1 MARIIL
7 ADDEQATRD
16 LVRRG
21 LESDGHT
28 VAVMA
33 GGLDALEAL
42 SAPGSE
48 YELLVTDVNMPG
60 IDGVELARRALALRP
75 DLRVLLMSGLI
86 EHLER
91 AAALPASK
99 RATISKP
106 FSLDQMRATV
116 RAVLA
121 G

>member
-1 MARIIL
+1 MARIFL

-21 LESDGHT
+21 LETDGHT
-28 VAVMA
+28 VVVMA
-33 GGLDALEAL
+33 GGTDALDAL
-42 SAPGSE
+42 SAHAADFDMR
-48 YELLVTDVNMPG
+48 VTDVNMPG
-60 IDGVELARRALALRP
+60 IDDIELGRRALAIRP
-75 DLRVLLMSGLI
+75 DLRVVLMSGLI

-91 AAALPASK
+91 ASGLPASK
-99 RATISKP
+99 RATSSKP

-121 G
+121 A

>member
-1 MARIIL
+1 MARILL

-28 VAVMA
+28 VVVMA
-33 GGLDALEAL
+33 GGLDALDAL
-42 SAPGSE
+42 SAQGAE
-48 YELLVTDVNMPG
+48 FELLVTDVNMPG
-60 IDGVELARRALALRP
+60 MDGIELARRALAIRP
-75 DLRVLLMSGLI
+75 DLRVVLMSGLV

-91 AAALPASK
+91 GSGLAASK
-99 RATISKP
+99 RATIAKP

-116 RAVLA
+116 RDVMAA
-121 G
+121 